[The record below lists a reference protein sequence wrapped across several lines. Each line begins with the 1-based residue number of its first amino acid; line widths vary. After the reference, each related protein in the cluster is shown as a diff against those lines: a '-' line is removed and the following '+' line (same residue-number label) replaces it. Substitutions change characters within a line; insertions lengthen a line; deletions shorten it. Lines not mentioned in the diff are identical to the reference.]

1 MVSVLGL
8 MASALSFGAL
18 GSDFASVFNHRARS
32 FGDCCCL
39 EMSEMLFHVKTMFWV
54 SFTDLEALGIVLGV
68 KDKPSGLSPINL
80 IKI

>member
-1 MVSVLGL
+1 
-8 MASALSFGAL
+8 
-18 GSDFASVFNHRARS
+18 
-32 FGDCCCL
+32 
-39 EMSEMLFHVKTMFWV
+39 MSEMLFHVKTMFWV